1 MLSVTVIRP
10 RAEMLVHFVADRK
23 ALLLRA
29 KYDALAAAGGKGA
42 VRKAIE
48 KKQKKVNQ
56 KEKKKR
62 PFATGQ
68 PSSTRGG
75 PAGEEGRPRKRP
87 HLGSDGGARKRTR
100 TL

>member
-10 RAEMLVHFVADRK
+10 RAEMLIHSLADRK

-56 KEKKKR
+56 KEKRRR
-62 PFATGQ
+62 PFAPGP
-68 PSSTRGG
+68 PSGSGSGGNDG
-75 PAGEEGRPRKRP
+75 PARLKRPHSGGEGGSRKRP
-87 HLGSDGGARKRTR
+87 RPF
-100 TL
+100 